1 MCNYLCILFTKTAI
15 TGKMVLGPGALD
27 TPPPP
32 PPSFSLAEILLLLLL
47 LRKNALS
54 RPRIEGNPFQADMDV
69 SEF

>member
-1 MCNYLCILFTKTAI
+1 MCNNLCILFTKTAI
-15 TGKMVLGPGALD
+15 TGKMVLEPGALD